1 MDVRLVR
8 PTAAHVVMLAASMRE
23 ADERECWALGLSP
36 FRALKHSVGMSDF
49 VGALLVDGQV
59 AAMAGLV
66 LEAHPAVGRA
76 RSAQAWLL
84 TGRAVERA
92 PLAFHRTA
100 REWLRQAHGFAR
112 VLWNVVD
119 ARYTASL
126 RWLEAL
132 GFCVHAARPH
142 GPLEMPFHLV
152 TREA

>member
-1 MDVRLVR
+1 MGVQLVM
-8 PTAAHVVMLAASMRE
+8 PTAAHAEMLAASMRE

-36 FRALKHSVGMSDF
+36 LQALRQSVDMSDF
-49 VGALLVDGQV
+49 VSALLVDGRV

-66 LEAHPAVGRA
+66 LEDPPAIGRA

-84 TGRAVERA
+84 TGRAVECA
-92 PLAFHRTA
+92 PLAFHRMA
-100 REWLRQAHGFAR
+100 REWLHQAHGFAR
-112 VLWNVVD
+112 LLWNMVD

-132 GFCVHAARPH
+132 GFRVHAACPH